1 MSDQSTSIDTSIDS
15 EVENTKAVKVVDP
28 ENKELMKNGLW
39 DNNPALVQ
47 LLGLCPLLAVS
58 STVTNALGLGL
69 ATMLV
74 LIATNTI
81 VSLVRNFV
89 PKEVRIPIFVMIIA
103 SVVTCVQLLMSAYA
117 YGLYLSLGI
126 FIPLIV
132 TNCVIIGRAEAYASK
147 NAPKK
152 AALDGF
158 WMGLGMLSVLV
169 LLGALRE
176 LIGQGTL
183 FDGADLLLGDWA
195 SVLRVEIIHINSSF
209 LLALLPPGA
218 FIGVGFLIALKHV
231 IDKQIEKRKPVQEK
245 PRIERAR
252 VTNG

>member
-1 MSDQSTSIDTSIDS
+1 MSEDSATLDTSLDS
-15 EVENTKAVKVVDP
+15 ATQVSDP
-28 ENKELMKNGLW
+28 ENKQLMKNGLW

-58 STVTNALGLGL
+58 STITNALGLGL

-74 LIATNTI
+74 LISTNTI
-81 VSLVRNFV
+81 VSLVRYYV

-158 WMGLGMLSVLV
+158 WMGLGMLAALTV
-169 LLGALRE
+169 LGALRE
-176 LIGQGTL
+176 VIGQGTL
-183 FDGADLLLGDWA
+183 FDGADLLLGSWA
-195 SVLRVEIIHINSSF
+195 ASLRIEVFHIDSSF

-218 FIGVGFLIALKHV
+218 FIGVGFLIALKQV
-231 IDKQIEKRKPVQEK
+231 IDKQIDKRKPAEQK
-245 PRIERAR
+245 PTIERAR
-252 VTNG
+252 VTNA

>member
-1 MSDQSTSIDTSIDS
+1 MSEDSATLDTSLDS
-15 EVENTKAVKVVDP
+15 ATQVSDP
-28 ENKELMKNGLW
+28 ENKQLMKNGLW

-58 STVTNALGLGL
+58 STITNALGLGL

-74 LIATNTI
+74 LISTNTI
-81 VSLVRNFV
+81 VSLVRHYV

-152 AALDGF
+152 
-158 WMGLGMLSVLV
+158 
-169 LLGALRE
+169 
-176 LIGQGTL
+176 
-183 FDGADLLLGDWA
+183 
-195 SVLRVEIIHINSSF
+195 
-209 LLALLPPGA
+209 PP
-218 FIGVGFLIALKHV
+218 
-231 IDKQIEKRKPVQEK
+231 
-245 PRIERAR
+245 
-252 VTNG
+252 